1 MIRRPPRSTRTDTLF
16 PYTTLF
22 RSPLSSSRP
31 CGRRSPSICRWARRP
46 AIRLASDSWLQHHA
60 ARGRASFYD
69 FMSTRDLGKRQDLAD
84 LRGDDSARRERHH
97 IRKQRAADA
106 AHPQNLGTLEE
117 DAGRV
122 DRDILTEQLPD
133 HRIAAKKGEA
143 DEQGVEHEAS
153 DIIDDYVD
161 PVAALQI
168 SDLLGEI
175 ISFAGG
181 ALRRDAGLERV

>member
-1 MIRRPPRSTRTDTLF
+1 MVCFIMWLF
-16 PYTTLF
+16 FFFFKQKTAYEMRISDWSSDVCSSDL
-22 RSPLSSSRP
+22 LSSSRP

-97 IRKQRAADA
+97 IRKLRAADA
-106 AHPQNLGTLEE
+106 AHPHNLGTLEE

-122 DRDILTEQLPD
+122 DRDILTEQMPD
-133 HRIAAKKGEA
+133 HSIAAKIGSA
-143 DEQGVEHEAS
+143 HV
-153 DIIDDYVD
+153 
-161 PVAALQI
+161 
-168 SDLLGEI
+168 
-175 ISFAGG
+175 
-181 ALRRDAGLERV
+181 